1 MKLFPVV
8 LKKKIRLSLS
18 LLLLPFCL
26 SAQVPIRPD
35 SAIRNA
41 RFIEDDQV
49 VVMLDS
55 LANLKIFEDTRFPNA
70 NQYQNW
76 STYSETDIPTFPDSV
91 YLERIALMNDQS
103 PFEFVYNTEVKTFI
117 ELYGVRKRKLTARI
131 LGLAQ
136 IYFPLF
142 EEQLDKFN
150 MPLELKYLAVIE
162 SALNPIANSPAGAK
176 GLWQFMYGTGKVYG
190 LKVSTYVD
198 DRFDPYKST
207 IAACEHLTDLYDI
220 YGSWSLA
227 LAAYN
232 SGAGNVN
239 KAIRR
244 SGGIKNF
251 WAIKKYLPK
260 ETASYVPAFIAASYV
275 ITYANEHKIH
285 PVDPG
290 ILYYEVDTVTVRN
303 PLSFDQISEML
314 NIPMDEIMF
323 LNPSYKRKIIP
334 ATAENP
340 YKLRLRK
347 KYIGNFINNES
358 ALYAYRTKE
367 GLASD
372 AMTQMVYSTYRES
385 ELYTVKSGE
394 TVTSVAKKFHM
405 TPAELKSLNGLKKNS
420 IKPNKKILV
429 YTNSGK
435 GKPQETGVTST
446 YIPQE
451 VPKDTAAKGTATNPG
466 SEPGTPKS
474 TASSNQSDDTP
485 KTIHIVKSGENL
497 GTIAKKYHCTTAEL
511 MKWNNLT
518 SQTILVGQ
526 KIKVVSNGT
535 TSATTAKTEPNSKS
549 KTTSSGSKFTYYTI
563 QSGDNLWD
571 IANKFDVTVAQL
583 KAINNFK
590 NNSRLSPGQK
600 IKIPK

>member
-1 MKLFPVV
+1 MPI
-8 LKKKIRLSLS
+8 LKNTRFIFFLLS
-18 LLLLPFCL
+18 LLPFSL
-26 SAQVPIRPD
+26 YSQIPIRPD
-35 SAIRNA
+35 SSFRTKPL
-41 RFIEDDQV
+41 IEDDQV
-49 VVMLDS
+49 ILMLDS
-55 LANLKIFEDTRFPNA
+55 LANLKIFEDAQFPNA

-76 STYSETDIPTFPDSV
+76 SNYSDTDIPVFPDSV
-91 YLERIALMNDQS
+91 YRERIAQMNDQS
-103 PFEFVYNTEVKTFI
+103 PFEYVYNSEVKKFI
-117 ELYGVRKRKLTARI
+117 DLYGVRKRKLTARI

-142 EEQLDKFN
+142 EEQLDRFN

-162 SALNPIANSPAGAK
+162 SALNPVANSPVGAK

-207 IAACEHLTDLYDI
+207 IAACEHLNDLYDI

-275 ITYANEHKIH
+275 MNYANDHKIY

-290 ILYYEVDTVTVRN
+290 ILYYEVDTVTIKQ
-303 PLSFDQISEML
+303 PLSFAQISEML
-314 NIPMDEIMF
+314 NIPMDEIVI
-323 LNPSYKRKIIP
+323 LNPSFKQRLIP

-347 KYIGNFINNES
+347 KYIGPFINNET

-372 AMTQMVYSTYRES
+372 SLERLIFKNYRET

-394 TVTSVAKKFHM
+394 TMASIAKKFKM
-405 TPAELKSLNGLKKNS
+405 TTTELKSLNGFRKNSIRPNKKIMVYSKPKESKRSAEVTSTYVAQPLQKDSSTGTDISAAKAEPVAKEQKTASIAHDEKPNTVYVVKRGESLGIVAQKNGCTTSDLVKWNNLKSQNLLVGQKLNLVPSGATTTSVTKTNSKTTPGKTTSGAKTTWYTIQAGDNLWEIADKFDVTVSQLKSLNGLK
-420 IKPNKKILV
+420 
-429 YTNSGK
+429 
-435 GKPQETGVTST
+435 
-446 YIPQE
+446 
-451 VPKDTAAKGTATNPG
+451 
-466 SEPGTPKS
+466 
-474 TASSNQSDDTP
+474 
-485 KTIHIVKSGENL
+485 
-497 GTIAKKYHCTTAEL
+497 
-511 MKWNNLT
+511 
-518 SQTILVGQ
+518 
-526 KIKVVSNGT
+526 
-535 TSATTAKTEPNSKS
+535 
-549 KTTSSGSKFTYYTI
+549 
-563 QSGDNLWD
+563 
-571 IANKFDVTVAQL
+571 
-583 KAINNFK
+583 
-590 NNSRLSPGQK
+590 NNSRLNPGQK
-600 IKIPK
+600 IKISK

>member
-1 MKLFPVV
+1 MLIIKNAGFLFF
-8 LKKKIRLSLS
+8 
-18 LLLLPFCL
+18 LLLVVPFFI

-35 SAIRNA
+35 STYRTKPL
-41 RFIEDDQV
+41 IEDDQV
-49 VVMLDS
+49 ILMLDS
-55 LANLKIFEDTRFPNA
+55 LANLKIFEETQFPNT
-70 NQYQNW
+70 NQFQNW
-76 STYSETDIPTFPDSV
+76 SNFSDADIPVFPDSV
-91 YLERIALMNDQS
+91 YRERIAQMNDQS
-103 PFEFVYNTEVKTFI
+103 PFEYVYNNEVKNFI
-117 ELYGVRKRKLTARI
+117 DMYGVRKRKLTARI

-176 GLWQFMYGTGKVYG
+176 GLWQFMYGTGKGYG

-207 IAACEHLTDLYDI
+207 IAACEHLSDLYDI

-275 ITYANEHKIH
+275 INYASEHKIY

-290 ILYYEVDTVTVRN
+290 ILYYEVDTITIKQ
-303 PLSFDQISEML
+303 PLSFAQISEML
-314 NIPMDEIMF
+314 NIPMDEIVM
-323 LNPSYKRKIIP
+323 LNPTFKQRLIP
-334 ATAENP
+334 ATSENP

-347 KYIGNFINNES
+347 KYIGPFINNEA
-358 ALYAYRTKE
+358 ALYAYRTRE

-372 AMTQMVYSTYRES
+372 SLERLIFKNYRDS

-394 TVTSVAKKFHM
+394 TVTSIAKKFNM
-405 TPAELKSLNGLKKNS
+405 TTSELKSLNGLKKNS
-420 IKPNKKILV
+420 IKPSKKILV
-429 YTNSGK
+429 YSKPKDNRRGGEVTSKYVPQPIQKDSAAGTDIVV
-435 GKPQETGVTST
+435 GKPESAAPDQKPASGSSDEK
-446 YIPQE
+446 
-451 VPKDTAAKGTATNPG
+451 PKMVY
-466 SEPGTPKS
+466 
-474 TASSNQSDDTP
+474 
-485 KTIHIVKSGENL
+485 IVKSGES
-497 GTIAKKYHCTTAEL
+497 IALIAQKCGCTSNDL
-511 MKWNNLT
+511 IKWNNLKN
-518 SQTILVGQ
+518 QTVLVGQ
-526 KIKVVSNGT
+526 KLKVAST
-535 TSATTAKTEPNSKS
+535 CAATASGKKAKS
-549 KTTSSGSKFTYYTI
+549 KTTSGKPTPTSKPAWYTI
-563 QSGDNLWD
+563 QAGDNLWE
-571 IANKFDVTVAQL
+571 IADKYNVTVSQIKSL
-583 KAINNFK
+583 NGLK

>member
-1 MKLFPVV
+1 MTV
-8 LKKKIRLSLS
+8 KKIQVILFLIF
-18 LLLLPFCL
+18 LLPVYL
-26 SAQVPIRPD
+26 HSQIPIRPD
-35 SAIRNA
+35 SLLRNKPL
-41 RFIEDDQV
+41 IEDDQV

-55 LANLKIFEDTRFPNA
+55 LANLKIFEDSQFPNA

-76 STYSETDIPTFPDSV
+76 STYSDNDIPTFPDSV
-91 YLERIALMNDQS
+91 YFERIAQMNDQS
-103 PFEFVYNTEVKTFI
+103 PFEFVYNGEVKKFI
-117 ELYGVRKRKLTARI
+117 DLYGVRKRKLTARI

-162 SALNPIANSPAGAK
+162 SALNPTANSPAGAK

-207 IAACEHLTDLYDI
+207 VAACEHLTDLYDI

-314 NIPMDEIMF
+314 NIPMDEIVF
-323 LNPSYKRKIIP
+323 LNPSFKHWLIP
-334 ATAENP
+334 ATHENP
-340 YKLRLRK
+340 YRLRLRK
-347 KYIGNFINNES
+347 KYIGNFINNET
-358 ALYAYRTKE
+358 ALYAYRTKS
-367 GLASD
+367 GMASD
-372 AMTQMVYSTYRES
+372 SLAQLVYNTYRES

-394 TVTSVAKKFHM
+394 TVSSIAKKFHM
-405 TPAELKSLNGLKKNS
+405 TTGELKSLNGLKKNS
-420 IKPNKKILV
+420 VRPNKKILV
-429 YTNSGK
+429 YTNSSK
-435 GKPQETGVTST
+435 GKNQQAGVIST
-446 YIPQE
+446 YVPQV
-451 VPKDTAAKGTATNPG
+451 VPKDTSAKATALNATSEPVPVKATNPPAQEDAG
-466 SEPGTPKS
+466 
-474 TASSNQSDDTP
+474 Q
-485 KTIHIVKSGENL
+485 KTIHVVKSGENL
-497 GTIAKKYHCTTAEL
+497 GIIAKTYHCTTADL
-511 MKWNNLT
+511 MKWNNLDDGK
-518 SQTILVGQ
+518 ILVGQ
-526 KIKVVSNGT
+526 KLKVASSGNVSSSNVKPESNTRPKT
-535 TSATTAKTEPNSKS
+535 TASATGQS
-549 KTTSSGSKFTYYTI
+549 YTV
-563 QSGDNLWD
+563 QAGDNLWE
-571 IANKFDVTVAQL
+571 IADKFDVTVSQL
-583 KAINNFK
+583 KSANNLK
-590 NNSRLSPGQK
+590 NNSRLKPGQK

>member
-1 MKLFPVV
+1 MV
-8 LKKKIRLSLS
+8 LKKIQVTLLLS
-18 LLLLPFCL
+18 LLLPFCL
-26 SAQVPIRPD
+26 SAQEPIRPD
-35 SAIRNA
+35 STFRN
-41 RFIEDDQV
+41 RQFKEDDQV

-76 STYSETDIPTFPDSV
+76 STYSDNDIPTFADSV
-91 YLERIALMNDQS
+91 YSERIALMNDQS
-103 PFEFVYNTEVKTFI
+103 PFEFVYNGEVKNFI
-117 ELYGVRKRKLTARI
+117 DLYSVRKRKLTARI

-142 EEQLDKFN
+142 EEQLDKYN

-251 WAIKKYLPK
+251 WAIKKFLPK

-275 ITYANEHKIH
+275 ITYANEHKIN

-303 PLSFDQISEML
+303 PLSFDQIAEML

-323 LNPSYKRKIIP
+323 LNPSYKHRIIP
-334 ATAENP
+334 ATPENT

-347 KYIGNFINNES
+347 KYIGNFINNEA
-358 ALYAYRTKE
+358 ALYLYRTKE
-367 GLASD
+367 GIASD
-372 AMTQMVYSTYRES
+372 AMMQMVYNTYRES

-394 TVTSVAKKFHM
+394 TVASISKKFQM
-405 TPAELKSLNGLKKNS
+405 TPGELKSLNGLKKNT

-429 YTNSGK
+429 YSKSARTKYRDTSA
-435 GKPQETGVTST
+435 TST
-446 YIPQE
+446 YIPQTL
-451 VPKDTAAKGTATNPG
+451 PRDTAVKPTTSAQG
-466 SEPGTPKS
+466 SDNTLPKPTPPP
-474 TASSNQSDDTP
+474 AP
-485 KTIHIVKSGENL
+485 AEEGAKTIHVVKSGENL
-497 GTIAKKYHCTTAEL
+497 GAIATKYHCTAADL
-511 MKWNNLT
+511 MKWNNL
-518 SQTILVGQ
+518 SDQKILVGQ
-526 KIKVVSNGT
+526 KIKVVPGGKT
-535 TSATTAKTEPNSKS
+535 TASVAKTETGSKP
-549 KTTSSGSKFTYYTI
+549 KPSSGGNQKYTTYTI
-563 QSGDNLWD
+563 QAGDNLWG
-571 IANKFDVTVAQL
+571 IAGKFDVTVSQL
-583 KAINNFK
+583 KTLNKLK

>member
-1 MKLFPVV
+1 MV
-8 LKKKIRLSLS
+8 LKKIQVAF
-18 LLLLPFCL
+18 LLPLLFPFCL
-26 SAQVPIRPD
+26 PAQTPIRPD
-35 SAIRNA
+35 SLLSKINL
-41 RFIEDDQV
+41 IEDDQV
-49 VVMLDS
+49 LVMLDS
-55 LANLKIFEDTRFPNA
+55 LATLKIFEDSQFPNA

-76 STYSETDIPTFPDSV
+76 STYSDNDIPAFPDSV
-91 YLERIALMNDQS
+91 YSERIALMNDQS
-103 PFEFVYNTEVKTFI
+103 PFEYVYNGEVKKFI

-131 LGLAQ
+131 LGLSQ

-142 EEQLDKFN
+142 EEQLDKYN

-244 SGGIKNF
+244 AGGVKNF

-275 ITYANEHKIH
+275 ITYANEHKIN

-290 ILYYEVDTVTVRN
+290 ILYYEVDTVTVHN

-314 NIPMDEIMF
+314 NIPMDEIVF
-323 LNPSYKRKIIP
+323 LNPAYKQKVIP
-334 ATAENP
+334 AAP
-340 YKLRLRK
+340 DSPFRLRLRK
-347 KYIGNFINNES
+347 KYVGSFINNET
-358 ALYAYRTKE
+358 ALYAYRTRE

-372 AMTQMVYSTYRES
+372 AMARLVLSTYRES

-394 TVTSVAKKFHM
+394 TVSSIAKKFHM
-405 TPAELKSLNGLKKNS
+405 TTAELKSLNGLKKNYV
-420 IKPNKKILV
+420 KPKKKILV
-429 YTNSGK
+429 YT
-435 GKPQETGVTST
+435 KPARDNGQEQATGST
-446 YIPQE
+446 YVPQA
-451 VPKDTAAKGTATNPG
+451 VPRDTSAKPASSNPVSEPVALKPENPG
-466 SEPGTPKS
+466 SRDES
-474 TASSNQSDDTP
+474 P
-485 KTIHIVKSGENL
+485 KTIHVVKSGENL
-497 GTIAKKYHCTTAEL
+497 SIIATKYHCTISDL
-511 MKWNNLT
+511 MKWNNLS
-518 SQTILVGQ
+518 SQKILVGQ
-526 KIKVVSNGT
+526 KLKLVSTGKN
-535 TSATTAKTEPNSKS
+535 STASVTPDTVS
-549 KTTSSGSKFTYYTI
+549 KTKTATGSQRYTTYTI

-571 IANKFDVTVAQL
+571 IAAKFDVTVSQL
-583 KAINNFK
+583 KSVNNLK
-590 NNSRLSPGQK
+590 NNSRLKPGQK
-600 IKIPK
+600 IRIPK

>member
-1 MKLFPVV
+1 ML
-8 LKKKIRLSLS
+8 LKKIQFA
-18 LLLLPFCL
+18 LLFLLMFPFCL
-26 SAQVPIRPD
+26 PAQESLRPD
-35 SAIRNA
+35 TIIKNRH
-41 RFIEDDQV
+41 FIEDDQV

-55 LANLKIFEDTRFPNA
+55 LANLRIFEETHFPNA

-76 STYSETDIPTFPDSV
+76 STFSDNDIPSFPDSV
-91 YLERIALMNDQS
+91 YRERIARMNDQS
-103 PFEFVYNTEVKTFI
+103 PFEFVYNGEVKNFI
-117 ELYGVRKRKLTARI
+117 DLYGVRKRKLTARI
-131 LGLAQ
+131 LGLTQ

-162 SALNPIANSPAGAK
+162 SALNPVANSPAGAK

-207 IAACEHLTDLYDI
+207 IAACEHLTDLHNI

-244 SGGIKNF
+244 AGGIKNF

-275 ITYANEHKIH
+275 IMYAKEHKIN

-290 ILYYEVDTVTVRN
+290 ILYYEVDTVTVHH

-314 NIPMDEIMF
+314 NIPMEEIMF
-323 LNPSYKRKIIP
+323 LNPSFKRKVIP
-334 ATAENP
+334 ATNETP

-347 KYIGNFINNES
+347 KYIGNYINNEV

-367 GLASD
+367 GMASD
-372 AMTQMVYSTYRES
+372 AMAQLVYSTYRES
-385 ELYTVKSGE
+385 ELYTVRSGE
-394 TVTSVAKKFHM
+394 TVSSVAKKFHM

-429 YTNSGK
+429 YTNTSK
-435 GKPQETGVTST
+435 AKPLETGVTST
-446 YIPQE
+446 YIPQA
-451 VPKDTAAKGTATNPG
+451 VPRDTALKTTAASLA
-466 SEPGTPKS
+466 SEPVAPKQSAPPVKSDETPK
-474 TASSNQSDDTP
+474 
-485 KTIHIVKSGENL
+485 IHVVKSGENL
-497 GTIAKKYHCTTAEL
+497 GIIATKYHCTTAEL
-511 MKWNNLT
+511 MKWNNL
-518 SQTILVGQ
+518 SNQKILVGQ
-526 KIKVVSNGT
+526 KIKVVPNVI
-535 TSATTAKTEPNSKS
+535 TSKGSAKPEATS
-549 KTTSSGSKFTYYTI
+549 KTKTTQAGSQRYSYYTI
-563 QSGDNLWD
+563 LSGDNLWD
-571 IANKFDVTVAQL
+571 IAGKFDVTVSQL
-583 KAINNFK
+583 KSANAMK
-590 NNSRLSPGQK
+590 NNSRLTPGQK

>member
-1 MKLFPVV
+1 
-8 LKKKIRLSLS
+8 
-18 LLLLPFCL
+18 
-26 SAQVPIRPD
+26 
-35 SAIRNA
+35 
-41 RFIEDDQV
+41 V

-55 LANLKIFEDTRFPNA
+55 LANLKIFEDTQFPNA

-76 STYSETDIPTFPDSV
+76 NNYSDNDVPTYPDSV
-91 YLERIALMNDQS
+91 YRERIALMNDQS
-103 PFEFVYNTEVKTFI
+103 PFEYVYNAEVKNFI

-131 LGLAQ
+131 LGLTQ

-142 EEQLDKFN
+142 EEQLDKYN

-260 ETASYVPAFIAASYV
+260 ETSSYVPAFIAASYV
-275 ITYANEHKIH
+275 LTYSKEHKIY

-290 ILYYEVDTVTVRN
+290 ILYYEVDTVTVHN

-314 NIPMDEIMF
+314 NIPMDEIVF
-323 LNPSYKRKIIP
+323 LNPSFKHKVIP
-334 ATAENP
+334 ASAENP

-347 KYIGNFINNES
+347 KYIGNFINNEP
-358 ALYAYRTKE
+358 ALYAYKTKE
-367 GLASD
+367 GMASD
-372 AMTQMVYSTYRES
+372 AMAQLVYSTYRES

-394 TVTSVAKKFHM
+394 TVSSISKKFHM
-405 TPAELKSLNGLKKNS
+405 TPAELKSLNGLKKNT

-429 YTNSGK
+429 YVNTGNGK
-435 GKPQETGVTST
+435 KIDAGVTST
-446 YIPQE
+446 YVPQQ
-451 VPKDTAAKGTATNPG
+451 VPKDTSVKTTAAPMNAEPVAEKSSPLPG
-466 SEPGTPKS
+466 G
-474 TASSNQSDDTP
+474 SDESP
-485 KTIHIVKSGENL
+485 KTIHVVKSGESL
-497 GTIAKKYHCTTAEL
+497 GAIAKKYHCAASDL
-511 MKWNNLT
+511 VKWNNLS
-518 SQTILVGQ
+518 SQKILVGQ
-526 KIKVVSNGT
+526 KLKVASTGV
-535 TSATTAKTEPNSKS
+535 SATNSKPEPAS
-549 KTTSSGSKFTYYTI
+549 KPKTTPSGSSRYSLYTI

-571 IANKFDVTVAQL
+571 IAAKFDVTVAQL
-583 KAINNFK
+583 KSANKLK
-590 NNSRLSPGQK
+590 NNSRLTPGQK

>member
-1 MKLFPVV
+1 MTV
-8 LKKKIRLSLS
+8 KKIQVV
-18 LLLLPFCL
+18 LLLLFLSPFYL
-26 SAQVPIRPD
+26 HSQIPIRPD
-35 SAIRNA
+35 SLLRNKPL
-41 RFIEDDQV
+41 IEDDQV

-55 LANLKIFEDTRFPNA
+55 LANLKIFEDTQFPNA

-76 STYSETDIPTFPDSV
+76 STYSDNDIPTFPDSV
-91 YLERIALMNDQS
+91 YFERIAQMNDQS
-103 PFEFVYNTEVKTFI
+103 PFEFVYNGEVKKFI
-117 ELYGVRKRKLTARI
+117 DLYGVRKRKLTARI

-162 SALNPIANSPAGAK
+162 SALNPTANSPAGAK

-290 ILYYEVDTVTVRN
+290 ILYYEVDTVTVTH

-314 NIPMDEIMF
+314 NIPMDEIVF
-323 LNPSYKRKIIP
+323 LNPSFKHWLIP

-347 KYIGNFINNES
+347 KYIGNFINNEI
-358 ALYAYRTKE
+358 ALYAYRTKS

-372 AMTQMVYSTYRES
+372 SLEQLVYNTYRES

-394 TVTSVAKKFHM
+394 TVTSIAKKFHM
-405 TPAELKSLNGLKKNS
+405 TTGELKSLNGLKKNS
-420 IKPNKKILV
+420 VRPNKKILV
-429 YTNSGK
+429 YTNSAK
-435 GKPQETGVTST
+435 GKNQQAGVTST
-446 YIPQE
+446 FVPQA
-451 VPKDTAAKGTATNPG
+451 VPKDTSAKVTSLNPT
-466 SEPGTPKS
+466 SEPVAVKAANLSAREDAG
-474 TASSNQSDDTP
+474 Q
-485 KTIHIVKSGENL
+485 KTIHVVKSGENL
-497 GTIAKKYHCTTAEL
+497 GIIARTYHCTSAEL
-511 MKWNNLT
+511 MKWNNL
-518 SQTILVGQ
+518 SDEKILVGQ
-526 KIKVVSNGT
+526 KLKVASAGNASSSNVK
-535 TSATTAKTEPNSKS
+535 SQPNAKPKTTAAA
-549 KTTSSGSKFTYYTI
+549 SGQSYTI
-563 QSGDNLWD
+563 QAGDNLWE
-571 IANKFDVTVAQL
+571 IADKFDVTVSQL
-583 KAINNFK
+583 KAANNLK
-590 NNSRLSPGQK
+590 NSSRLKPGQK

>member
-1 MKLFPVV
+1 
-8 LKKKIRLSLS
+8 
-18 LLLLPFCL
+18 
-26 SAQVPIRPD
+26 
-35 SAIRNA
+35 
-41 RFIEDDQV
+41 
-49 VVMLDS
+49 MLDS
-55 LANLKIFEDTRFPNA
+55 LANLKIFEDSQFPNA

-76 STYSETDIPTFPDSV
+76 STYSDNDIPTFSDSV
-91 YLERIALMNDQS
+91 YFERIAQMNDQS
-103 PFEFVYNTEVKTFI
+103 PFEFVYNAEVKKFI

-142 EEQLDKFN
+142 EEQLDKYN

-275 ITYANEHKIH
+275 ITYANEHKIF

-290 ILYYEVDTVTVRN
+290 ILYYEVDTVTVCN

-314 NIPMDEIMF
+314 NIPMDEIVF
-323 LNPSYKRKIIP
+323 LNPSFKHRLIP
-334 ATAENP
+334 ANAENQ

-347 KYIGNFINNES
+347 KYIGNFINNEV

-367 GLASD
+367 GMASD
-372 AMTQMVYSTYRES
+372 SLAQLVYNNYRES

-394 TVTSVAKKFHM
+394 TVSSIAKKFNM
-405 TPAELKSLNGLKKNS
+405 TTGELKSLNGLKKNT
-420 IKPNKKILV
+420 IKPKKKILV
-429 YTNSGK
+429 YTKSTRNKSQAAAG
-435 GKPQETGVTST
+435 TST
-446 YIPQE
+446 YVPQA
-451 VPKDTAAKGTATNPG
+451 VPRDTAAKAISPNQH
-466 SEPGTPKS
+466 SEPDVTK
-474 TASSNQSDDTP
+474 TANAPAQAEGVQ
-485 KTIHIVKSGENL
+485 KTIHVVKSGENL
-497 GTIAKKYHCTTAEL
+497 GIIARKYNCTSGDL
-511 MKWNNLT
+511 VKWNNLG
-518 SQTILVGQ
+518 SEKILVGQ
-526 KIKVVSNGT
+526 KLRIVSTGSASSAGAKPEPGT
-535 TSATTAKTEPNSKS
+535 KPKTTASA
-549 KTTSSGSKFTYYTI
+549 SS
-563 QSGDNLWD
+563 QSYIVQAGDNLWE
-571 IANKFDVTVAQL
+571 IADKFEVTVSQL
-583 KAINNFK
+583 KSANNLK
-590 NNSRLSPGQK
+590 NNSRLKPGQK

>member
-1 MKLFPVV
+1 MV
-8 LKKKIRLSLS
+8 LKKIQIALLSF
-18 LLLLPFCL
+18 LLFPCYL
-26 SAQVPIRPD
+26 SAQEPIRPD
-35 SAIRNA
+35 SML
-41 RFIEDDQV
+41 RFKQLIEDDQV

-55 LANLKIFEDTRFPNA
+55 LATLKIFEDTQFPNA
-70 NQYQNW
+70 NQLQSWNAYADN
-76 STYSETDIPTFPDSV
+76 DIPSFPDSI
-91 YLERIALMNDQS
+91 YIERIAQMNEQS
-103 PFEFVYNTEVKTFI
+103 PFEYIYNTDVKTFI

-131 LGLAQ
+131 LGLSQ

-162 SALNPIANSPAGAK
+162 SALNPVANSPAGAK
-176 GLWQFMYGTGKVYG
+176 GLWQFMYGTGKVYD

-244 SGGIKNF
+244 AGGIKNF

-275 ITYANEHKIH
+275 ITYANEHKIF

-290 ILYYEVDTVTVRN
+290 ILYYEVDTVTVHN

-314 NIPMDEIMF
+314 NIPMDEIIF
-323 LNPSYKRKIIP
+323 LNPAYKHKVIP

-347 KYIGNFINNES
+347 KYVGSFMNNEYT
-358 ALYAYRTKE
+358 LYAYKTKE
-367 GLASD
+367 GLAGEALAQLVSEN
-372 AMTQMVYSTYRES
+372 YRES
-385 ELYTVKSGE
+385 KLYTVRSGE
-394 TVTSVAKKFHM
+394 TVSSVAKKFHM
-405 TPAELKSLNGLKKNS
+405 STSEVRSLNGLKNNY

-429 YTNSGK
+429 YTNPPK
-435 GKPQETGVTST
+435 GKTQDGGIASS
-446 YIPQE
+446 Y
-451 VPKDTAAKGTATNPG
+451 VPEAASKEASASIARSGPNSDPG
-466 SEPGTPKS
+466 SSKPS
-474 TASSNQSDDTP
+474 TAQNQPDEIQQR
-485 KTIHIVKSGENL
+485 IHVVRRGENL
-497 GTIAKKYHCTTAEL
+497 GLISRKYDCSVSDL
-511 MKWNNLT
+511 MKWNRLKDPK
-518 SQTILVGQ
+518 IKVGQ
-526 KIKVVSNGT
+526 KLKVVSSNIASTSNVRAESNPRPKT
-535 TSATTAKTEPNSKS
+535 TSANSQR
-549 KTTSSGSKFTYYTI
+549 FTYYTI
-563 QSGDNLWD
+563 LSGDNLWD
-571 IANKFDVTVAQL
+571 IANKFDVTVAQIKSLNSL
-583 KAINNFK
+583 KNHNRIK
-590 NNSRLSPGQK
+590 PGQK

>member
-1 MKLFPVV
+1 MALKQIPLF
-8 LKKKIRLSLS
+8 IF
-18 LLLLPFCL
+18 LLLFVPLFL
-26 SAQVPIRPD
+26 SAQDTIRPD
-35 SAIRNA
+35 SLIRNKH
-41 RFIEDDQV
+41 FVEDDQV

-76 STYSETDIPTFPDSV
+76 STYTDNDIPTFSDSV

-103 PFEFVYNTEVKTFI
+103 PFEFVFNGEVKKFI

-162 SALNPIANSPAGAK
+162 SALNPTANSPAGAK

-207 IAACEHLTDLYDI
+207 IAACEHLTDLYAI

-251 WAIKKYLPK
+251 WAIKKYLPR

-275 ITYANEHKIH
+275 ITYANEHKIN

-290 ILYYEVDTVTVRN
+290 ILYYEVDTVTVHN

-314 NIPMDEIMF
+314 NIPMDEIVF
-323 LNPSYKRKIIP
+323 LNPSFKRRIIP
-334 ATAENP
+334 ATSENP
-340 YKLRLRK
+340 FKLRLRK
-347 KYIGNFINNES
+347 KYIGNFINNET

-372 AMTQMVYSTYRES
+372 AMMQMVYSTYRES

-394 TVTSVAKKFHM
+394 TVSSIAKKFHM
-405 TPAELKSLNGLKKNS
+405 TSAELKSLNGLKKNS
-420 IKPNKKILV
+420 VKPNKKILV
-429 YTNSGK
+429 YTNSSK
-435 GKPQETGVTST
+435 GKKQEGGITST
-446 YIPQE
+446 YIPQT
-451 VPKDTAAKGTATNPG
+451 VPIDTSVK
-466 SEPGTPKS
+466 PKS
-474 TASSNQSDDTP
+474 VPAMNAEPVNVKSPSKSDQPVEVP
-485 KTIHIVKSGENL
+485 KTIHVVKSGESL
-497 GTIAKKYHCTTAEL
+497 GSIATRYKCTSSDL
-511 MKWNNLT
+511 MKWNNLEST
-518 SQTILVGQ
+518 KIVIGQ
-526 KIKVVSNGT
+526 KIKVVSTGQEPIARVKPEPNNT
-535 TSATTAKTEPNSKS
+535 KPKSTSAPAQ
-549 KTTSSGSKFTYYTI
+549 KFTLYTI

-571 IANKFDVTVAQL
+571 VAAKFDVTVSQIKSLNNIKNSNHL
-583 KAINNFK
+583 K
-590 NNSRLSPGQK
+590 PGQK